1 MSPLTGTKTTHT
13 RVGPFTFE
21 RQTMKFKKT
30 ASFGAVVALA
40 LAGVAFVAAPANAE
54 PTTPTGGYTLAG
66 SDTIQDVVNALVNG
80 TSVTGSFVQ
89 VKASG
94 VPNAS
99 FDAFPNTGSG
109 SFIQTKSGSQFKYFL
124 RPSGS
129 GDGINSMIAS
139 FNLKNNGYQ
148 WSKTG
153 SQSLQGYV
161 DIARSS
167 GGPKTL
173 DSNQSSPAASDIAF
187 VPFARDAVSY
197 AYVEDASWSQSQ
209 KDAVAALTG
218 ADLKNLYDGTQP
230 VAGVTLRPLLPQS
243 SSGTRKFFLGNGGG
257 TGLGYSNNNKPA
269 GVATGDDAT
278 QENVATELSA
288 VGVGAVIPFSAAGW
302 IAQSNGAV
310 PFNSIAAANTAL
322 GSAGSVKLGNPLSS
336 STTVYTGTSSLTPTA
351 AYYASTTWGRNTY
364 LVTALSALANDAK
377 VAALLD
383 PTKTGAT
390 SLAGYGTLPS
400 TPGAVKTKFGFLAP
414 STTNIVYALSS
425 DTY

>member
-1 MSPLTGTKTTHT
+1 
-13 RVGPFTFE
+13 
-21 RQTMKFKKT
+21 MKFKKA
-30 ASFGAVVALA
+30 ASFGAVVAIA

-54 PTTPTGGYTLAG
+54 PTTPTGGYALAG

-80 TSVTGSFVQ
+80 TNVTGSFVQ
-89 VKASG
+89 VKTSG

-109 SFIQTKSGSQFKYFL
+109 SYIQTKSGSQFKYFL

-139 FNLKNNGYQ
+139 YNLKNNGFQ

-153 SQSLQGYV
+153 TQNLQSYV

-197 AYVEDASWSQSQ
+197 AYVEDASWTQGQ

-230 VAGVTLRPLLPQS
+230 IAGVTLRPLLPQS

-257 TGLGYSNNNKPA
+257 TGLGYPNNNRPA
-269 GVATGDDAT
+269 GVAAIDETK

-288 VGVGAVIPFSAAGW
+288 AGVGAVIPFSAAGW

-310 PFNSIAAANTAL
+310 PFNSITAANTAL
-322 GSAGSVKLGNPLSS
+322 GATGVVKLGNPLAG
-336 STTVYTGTSSLTPTA
+336 STTVFTGTTTLAPTSG
-351 AYYASTTWGRNTY
+351 YYSNSTWGRNTY
-364 LVTALSALANDAK
+364 LVTALSALSGDAK
-377 VAALLD
+377 LTTLLN
-383 PTKTGAT
+383 PTNTTAS
-390 SLAGYGTLPS
+390 SLAGYGSLPS

-414 STTNIVYALSS
+414 STTTVVYALSS